1 MATDIK
7 IVPLGKRVVIKP
19 QDIQEKTP
27 GGLVIPP
34 SATDDKRP
42 AFGEIVKL
50 GIGKGEDGKVIKFDV
65 KVGDL
70 VYFKRYSPEEI
81 EVDGKEY
88 LVLDA
93 EDIIALVK
101 K

>member
-1 MATDIK
+1 MSTDIK
-7 IVPLGKRVVIKP
+7 ITPLGNRVVIKP

-42 AFGEIVKL
+42 AFGEVVKL
-50 GIGKGEDGKVIKFDV
+50 GIGKDKEGKVLKFEV

-70 VYFKRYSPEEI
+70 VYFKKYSPEEI
-81 EVDGKEY
+81 EVDGSEY
-88 LVLDA
+88 LILESD
-93 EDIIALVK
+93 DILAIVK
-101 K
+101 

>member
-1 MATDIK
+1 MSTDIK
-7 IVPLGKRVVIKP
+7 ITPLGDRVAIKP

-42 AFGEIVKL
+42 AFGEVVKL
-50 GIGKGEDGKVIKFDV
+50 GVGKDEEGKAIKFNV

-70 VYFKRYSPEEI
+70 VYFKKYSPEEI
-81 EVDGKEY
+81 EIDGKEY
-88 LVLDA
+88 YILES
-93 EDIIALVK
+93 EDILAIVK
-101 K
+101 

>member
-1 MATDIK
+1 MSTDIK
-7 IVPLGKRVVIKP
+7 ITPLGDRVVIKP

-42 AFGEIVKL
+42 AFGEVVKL
-50 GIGKGEDGKVIKFDV
+50 GVGKDEQGKVIKFDV

-70 VYFKRYSPEEI
+70 VYFKKYSPEEI
-81 EVDGKEY
+81 EIDGKEY
-88 LVLDA
+88 YILES
-93 EDIIALVK
+93 EDILAIVK
-101 K
+101 